1 MTDSADNP
9 LLTSEDGPA
18 VWTENPGG
26 ISPVLVVCDHASN
39 RIPKSLGTLNVS
51 ADVLASHVAW
61 DPGAYAVALGLAGL
75 LNAPLVASAFSR
87 LVYDVNRPP
96 DSPQAIRAISEI
108 FDIPGNRDLSE
119 RARAKRAEAIYAPF
133 HDRIDAL
140 ITNREARGK
149 PTVLV
154 TVHSFTPVYHG
165 RQREVEL
172 GILHDA
178 DARLADRLLASAE
191 AGDLIA
197 RRNEPYGP
205 ADGVTHTLV
214 KHAIGRGLLNVM
226 IEIRNDLIVS
236 DEEQTVIAQTLANI
250 LASALESIVAGS
262 VKPLKPGV
270 DDAPSD

>member
-1 MTDSADNP
+1 VTDSADSP

-75 LNAPLVASAFSR
+75 LNAPLVATAFSR

-96 DSPQAIRAISEI
+96 DSPQAIRTVSEI

-119 RARAKRAEAIYAPF
+119 RARAGRVKAIYAPF
-133 HDRIDAL
+133 HDRINAL
-140 ITNREARGK
+140 IANREARGK

-165 RQREVEL
+165 RSREVEL

-178 DARLADRLLASAE
+178 DARLADRLLAATE
-191 AGDLIA
+191 AGDLIT

-226 IEIRNDLIVS
+226 IEIRNDLIGTA
-236 DEEQTVIAQTLANI
+236 EQQANMARQIAAL
-250 LASALESIVAGS
+250 LRSALPDLGTPMADGKEAGAS
-262 VKPLKPGV
+262 N
-270 DDAPSD
+270 A

>member
-1 MTDSADNP
+1 VTDSADNP

-26 ISPVLVVCDHASN
+26 NSPILVVCDHASN
-39 RIPKSLGTLNVS
+39 RIPKCLGTLDVS

-61 DPGAYAVALGLAGL
+61 DPGAYAVAVGIAGL
-75 LNAPLVASAFSR
+75 LDAPLIATAFSR

-108 FDIPGNRDLSE
+108 FDIPGNRDLSD
-119 RARAKRAEAIYAPF
+119 RARAGRAKAIYAPF

-140 ITNREARGK
+140 IADREASGK
-149 PTVLV
+149 ATVLV

-165 RQREVEL
+165 RRREVEL

-178 DARLADRLLASAE
+178 DARLADQLLAAAE
-191 AGDLIA
+191 AGGLIA

-214 KHAIGRGLLNVM
+214 RHAIGRGLLNVM
-226 IEIRNDLIVS
+226 IEIRNDLIGTA
-236 DEEQTVIAQTLANI
+236 DQQAVIAHHLAALLRRA
-250 LASALESIVAGS
+250 LADLGVTFGEGSDAGAS
-262 VKPLKPGV
+262 N
-270 DDAPSD
+270 A